1 MTISGQGALHQAGVS
16 KTVVSVVGQFL
27 APLALLLVVALL
39 NLIHTGVLHASL
51 PPYDET
57 HYYTAAAAVWH
68 GVVPPSDYSPGF
80 ELLYALVAFPW
91 MPVDRAY
98 QTMHAL
104 LVVLLVCTAFLA
116 VRRLY
121 GSPIATICTPLVS
134 ASALAPAITSVYM
147 ASAVVMAV
155 ALWVVGATPRRAG
168 AALTILV
175 LGTTVRAEYS
185 LVALLGAFL
194 LFPILRYRLRWYI
207 PALATLVV
215 VLSYSAL
222 VPANDRGIRGGRMY
236 FAFCQHYGWTQ
247 YDLHTHVVP
256 DNKLRYPMD
265 RCDDV
270 MARDFGVARTV
281 PGFIRANPRAFWRH
295 IQHNIDLAPGD
306 FLTMLLLN
314 LPYSLAVSA
323 LVVSMCLWLSLL
335 LIALSRLWCHRGRL
349 VIGSAI
355 APHLYVALS
364 AVGFFPFWLLLRP
377 GADYQFVL
385 LPICVLSLAALM
397 AAARPA
403 FARGRTA
410 RRQPGATSNENAA
423 RFAGLL

>member
-1 MTISGQGALHQAGVS
+1 MTIPGQVALHQHDVP
-16 KTVVSVVGQFL
+16 KTVASVARQFL
-27 APLALLLVVALL
+27 APLALLLIVALL
-39 NLIHTGVLHASL
+39 NLIHTGALWASL

-98 QTMHAL
+98 ETMRAL
-104 LVVLLVCTAFLA
+104 LVVLLVCTTFLA

-121 GSPIATICTPLVS
+121 GSPIATICTLLVS
-134 ASALAPAITSVYM
+134 ASALVPVITSVYM

-155 ALWVVGATPRRAG
+155 ALWLVGDTPRRAG
-168 AALTILV
+168 ATLCVLV

-185 LVALLGAFL
+185 LVALLGALL

-207 PALATLVV
+207 PALAALVV

-256 DNKLRYPMD
+256 DSKLRYPMD

-270 MARDFGVARTV
+270 MARDFGAARTV

-295 IQHNIDLAPGD
+295 IQHN
-306 FLTMLLLN
+306 
-314 LPYSLAVSA
+314 SS
-323 LVVSMCLWLSLL
+323 SS
-335 LIALSRLWCHRGRL
+335 
-349 VIGSAI
+349 
-355 APHLYVALS
+355 
-364 AVGFFPFWLLLRP
+364 
-377 GADYQFVL
+377 
-385 LPICVLSLAALM
+385 
-397 AAARPA
+397 
-403 FARGRTA
+403 
-410 RRQPGATSNENAA
+410 E
-423 RFAGLL
+423 